1 MENVKKILGMTVES
15 GTVEWMTMEWTT
27 VDIGLIN
34 HAYSCIKKFW
44 AKRIRKTQAYHSAF
58 GKFLRNG

>member
-1 MENVKKILGMTVES
+1 MTVES